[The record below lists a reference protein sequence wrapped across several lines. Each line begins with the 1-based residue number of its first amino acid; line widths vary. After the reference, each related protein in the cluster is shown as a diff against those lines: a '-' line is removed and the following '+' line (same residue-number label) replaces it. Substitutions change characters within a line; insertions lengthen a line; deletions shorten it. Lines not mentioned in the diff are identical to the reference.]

1 MQAFHDDFAGQNET
15 ELHKTVVSS
24 QVAAAL
30 PGVHLLT
37 CQISVITWSVFNYFF
52 EGGKPQQTN
61 RNKKQKKQKQNT
73 SQEDSKQLAVAAK
86 VLQPAASRDFKSFL
100 CQLFS
105 IKDLFQ
111 ALSLIQTLLL
121 KMLENHSEK
130 ANKRKTAFK
139 ISL

>member
-37 CQISVITWSVFNYFF
+37 CQISVITWSIFNYFF

-61 RNKKQKKQKQNT
+61 RNKKQIQNT
-73 SQEDSKQLAVAAK
+73 SQKDLKQLAVAAK

>member
-1 MQAFHDDFAGQNET
+1 MQAFYDDFAGQNET

-37 CQISVITWSVFNYFF
+37 CQISVITWSIFNYFF

-61 RNKKQKKQKQNT
+61 RNKKQIQNT
-73 SQEDSKQLAVAAK
+73 SQEDLKQLAVAAK